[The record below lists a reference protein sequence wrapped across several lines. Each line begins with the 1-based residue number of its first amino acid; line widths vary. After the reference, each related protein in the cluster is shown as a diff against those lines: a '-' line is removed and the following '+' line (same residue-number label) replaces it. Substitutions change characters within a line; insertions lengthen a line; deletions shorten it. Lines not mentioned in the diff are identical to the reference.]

1 MLLPMFALS
10 IFLWALYLRMKKRIL
25 KDGSEVESFEKPVDL
40 IIHTKA
46 PEKWKLVDMET
57 GEEYLGSEIITEF
70 AEVLRE
76 KVKTNKI
83 GTWVKTKGKQID

>member
-1 MLLPMFALS
+1 MN
-10 IFLWALYLRMKKRIL
+10 KRIL
-25 KDGSEVESFEKPVDL
+25 KDGSEIDSFDKPVDL

-46 PEKWKLVDMET
+46 PEKWKLTDLET

>member
-1 MLLPMFALS
+1 MN
-10 IFLWALYLRMKKRIL
+10 KRIL
-25 KDGSEVESFEKPVDL
+25 RDGSEIDSFDKPVDL
-40 IIHTKA
+40 VIHTKA
-46 PEKWKLVDMET
+46 PEKWKLTDLET

-70 AEVLRE
+70 AEVLRD

>member
-1 MLLPMFALS
+1 MNT
-10 IFLWALYLRMKKRIL
+10 RIL
-25 KDGSEVESFEKPVDL
+25 KDGSQVDSFDKPVDL

-46 PEKWKLVDMET
+46 PEKWKLTDLET
-57 GEEYLGSEIITEF
+57 GEEYLGSEIMTEF
-70 AEVLRE
+70 AEILRD

>member
-1 MLLPMFALS
+1 MT
-10 IFLWALYLRMKKRIL
+10 KRIL
-25 KDGSEVESFEKPVDL
+25 RDGSEIDSFDKPVDL

-46 PEKWKLVDMET
+46 PEKWKLTDLET
-57 GEEYLGSEIITEF
+57 GEEYLGSEIITDF
-70 AEVLRE
+70 AEALRE